1 MLPLYDVVLVV
12 LVVLYNRGILQGHEV
27 CVTQMQIK
35 S

>member
-1 MLPLYDVVLVV
+1 MLPLYDVV